1 MDFVGNINFDGL
13 DPLEKCQEVIVAYV
27 KSHTDAEVFRG
38 SGWAD
43 TLFPNLGLS
52 KEILDAI
59 VPDRP
64 IALASYDGHSLWVN
78 SLTLDR
84 ALIRKDTPDPDG
96 NYAFS
101 RRKYSGGC
109 IIARRDVES

>member
-1 MDFVGNINFDGL
+1 MDFVGNINLDGL
-13 DPLEKCQEVIVAYV
+13 DSLEKCQEVIVAYV
-27 KSHTDAEVFRG
+27 KSHADAEVFRG

-43 TLFPNLGLS
+43 TLFPNLGPS

-59 VPDRP
+59 IPDRP
-64 IALASYDGHSLWVN
+64 IALVSYDGHSLRVN
-78 SLTLDR
+78 SLTLER

-101 RRKYSGGC
+101 GR
-109 IIARRDVES
+109 